1 MENKITKSW
10 WDRFIDWLRSLF
22 FKKELQI
29 TILGLQNAGKSTFV
43 NVLAT
48 GQFEDDQIP
57 TIGFNFRELT
67 KGKVNFKMW
76 DLGGHPRIRDSLEKC
91 CPSTSCLILVIDS
104 VDQGNY
110 DMLKI

>member
-10 WDRFIDWLRSLF
+10 WERFLDWLRSLF

-57 TIGFNFRELT
+57 TI
-67 KGKVNFKMW
+67 
-76 DLGGHPRIRDSLEKC
+76 
-91 CPSTSCLILVIDS
+91 
-104 VDQGNY
+104 
-110 DMLKI
+110 